1 MYSSR
6 FEILEN
12 MLNKVE
18 IIDNSLTIQDN
29 ITMVKS
35 FFTQKWDNE
44 IKKYNKNKDKYE
56 FIDLFCGAGGLS
68 LGLENA
74 GMYPKVAMD
83 SYKTATDTY
92 FFNRPYLMKKDIHT
106 KDIKDNYSDIQVR
119 TPLVVG
125 GPPCQGFSNA
135 NKQKVDNDERNK
147 LYKYFI
153 NVVDKVTPEIFLM
166 ENVEGLL
173 KYKCI
178 IEDDFNEINYMV
190 ESFLINTKD
199 FGIPQNRK
207 RVFFVG
213 IHKKHKLIFND
224 LINILKKNL
233 LDNTIGMKFTLSDAI
248 SDLTKLQAKT
258 LRNSTNKESLQW
270 GYTIGDKMKYSS
282 KYCQFLNKTII
293 DFPILNHK
301 SKFNNERDIQIYG
314 LLKEGEDSHSPRI
327 EYINPYHNRK
337 DVFKD
342 KFFKLSSNKISKTI
356 TAHMYYDC
364 HMYIH
369 FNQARGLTPRE
380 AARIQG
386 FPDDYFF
393 TGTPNE
399 WYRQIGNAVS
409 PLIGKIIGLGLKKML
424 DRINE

>member
-1 MYSSR
+1 
-6 FEILEN
+6 
-12 MLNKVE
+12 MLKKVE
-18 IIDNSLTIQDN
+18 IIDNPSTAQDN
-29 ITMVKS
+29 MTIVKS
-35 FFTQKWDNE
+35 FFTKKWDYE
-44 IKKYNKNKDKYE
+44 IREYYKNKNKYE

-92 FFNRPYLMKKDIHT
+92 FFNRPYLKRKDILT
-106 KDIKDNYSDIQVR
+106 KDIKDNHADIQVKA
-119 TPLVVG
+119 PLVVG

-135 NKQKVDNDERNK
+135 NKQKVDNDERND

-153 NVVDKVTPEIFLM
+153 NVVNQVTPEIFLM

-173 KYKCI
+173 KYKSN
-178 IEDDFNEINYMV
+178 IEDDFSEINYMV
-190 ESFLINTKD
+190 EPFLINTRD

-213 IHKKHKLIFND
+213 IHKKHKLIFNE
-224 LINILKKNL
+224 LIDIFKRIL
-233 LDNTIGMKFTLSDAI
+233 LDNSIGMKFTLSDAI
-248 SDLTKLQAKT
+248 SDLPKLQAKT
-258 LRNSTNKESLQW
+258 LKNSTNKESSEW
-270 GYTIGDKMKYSS
+270 GYTIGNKIKYSS
-282 KYCQFLNKTII
+282 KYGKFLNNSTIE
-293 DFPILNHK
+293 FPILNHK
-301 SKFNNERDIQIYG
+301 SKFNNERDIQIYS
-314 LLKEGEDSHSPRI
+314 LLKEGEDSQSPRI
-327 EYINPYHNRK
+327 EHINPYHNRK

-386 FPDDYFF
+386 FTDDYFF

-409 PLIGKIIGLGLKKML
+409 PLLGKIIGLGLKKML